1 MGVLMEPVEAFRRVA
16 RNVGPSEFRSEFP
29 SPVLVARQI
38 IGGRLNRAAERAP
51 PAGGKLH
58 RLKPS
63 TLVHVNPHDIDD
75 PQEDDVLIT
84 RTLVQEMCVPVL
96 KTHRTPR
103 DAPISVGRFD
113 SSDVVIPDYTI
124 SKVHAW
130 FTIDPLTGAYR
141 LADAGST
148 NGTSVGES
156 RLSAGAW
163 VSVRSGDRLTFG
175 RLVLELYSAPDFHRY
190 LTAPTAEPRVID
202 VSLVR

>member
-1 MGVLMEPVEAFRRVA
+1 MQPVEAYRRVA
-16 RNVGPSEFRSEFP
+16 RNLGPAEFRSQNP

-38 IGGRLNRAAERAP
+38 IGGRLSRAAERTSI
-51 PAGGKLH
+51 GGKVH

-63 TLVHVNPHDIDD
+63 TLVHVNPDEIDD
-75 PQEDDVLIT
+75 PQADDVLIT
-84 RTLVQEMCVPVL
+84 RTLGQEMCVQVL
-96 KTHRTPR
+96 KTPRTPR
-103 DAPISVGRFD
+103 DAPISIGRFD

-130 FTIDPLTGAYR
+130 FAIDPLMGGYR

-148 NGTSVGES
+148 NGTTVGEV
-156 RLSAGAW
+156 RLNPGEYVA
-163 VSVRSGDRLTFG
+163 VKSGDRIAFG

-190 LTAPTAEPRVID
+190 LTSPAAEPRVID